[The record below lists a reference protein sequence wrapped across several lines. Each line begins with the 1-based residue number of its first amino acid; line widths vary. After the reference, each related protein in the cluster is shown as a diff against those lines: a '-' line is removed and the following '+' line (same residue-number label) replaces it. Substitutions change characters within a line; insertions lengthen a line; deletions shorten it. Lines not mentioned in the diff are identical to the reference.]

1 MPGYTAEAISIQ
13 VYHADGPN
21 RSLVLPKRD
30 DVRLIPNP
38 QRFIDAL
45 DALCHGGPTKLR
57 VNPDRPGRDEPRV
70 IKRAKDHYTYMTKP
84 RDELRQALGIT
95 RVAA

>member
-1 MPGYTAEAISIQ
+1 
-13 VYHADGPN
+13 
-21 RSLVLPKRD
+21 
-30 DVRLIPNP
+30 
-38 QRFIDAL
+38 L
-45 DALCHGGPTKLR
+45 DALCHGGPIKLR

-84 RDELRQALGIT
+84 RDELRQTLGIT